1 MTRIIIELTLL
12 TLPFVAALT
21 LYGCTRP
28 FMAKF
33 SLGMMLNVS
42 ARKLYVLCLLL
53 LLLLYHYVHAVGHPG
68 EWGVML
74 SAIPC
79 AALFSYR
86 RADSWLV
93 ALHCSR
99 KGFAITGLITLAICA
114 IPHLYTTA
122 VTFAFLLLAAMYY
135 PPCTGTHGREDKETE
150 GLQEENGGEIYGR
163 DQ

>member
-12 TLPFVAALT
+12 TLPFVAALE
-21 LYGCTRP
+21 LYSCTRP
-28 FMAKF
+28 FMAMF
-33 SLGMMLNVS
+33 SMELMLNVS

-53 LLLLYHYVHAVGHPG
+53 LLLLYHYVHAAGHPG

-93 ALHCSR
+93 TLHCSR
-99 KGFAITGLITLAICA
+99 KGFVITGLTALAICA

-122 VTFAFLLLAAMYY
+122 VTLAFLLPAAMYY
-135 PPCTGTHGREDKETE
+135 PPCTVTSGRGDKETDE
-150 GLQEENGGEIYGR
+150 LQEENGGEISERG
-163 DQ
+163 Q

>member
-12 TLPFVAALT
+12 TLPFVAALG
-21 LYGCTRP
+21 LYSCTRP
-28 FMAKF
+28 FMAMF
-33 SLGMMLNVS
+33 SMELMLNVS

-53 LLLLYHYVHAVGHPG
+53 LLLLYHYVYAAGHPG
-68 EWGVML
+68 EWGVMP

-93 ALHCSR
+93 ALHRSR
-99 KGFAITGLITLAICA
+99 KGFVITGLVTLAICA
-114 IPHLYTTA
+114 LPHLYTTA
-122 VTFAFLLLAAMYY
+122 VTLAFLLPAAMYY
-135 PPCTGTHGREDKETE
+135 PPCTVTPGREDKEADV
-150 GLQEENGGEIYGR
+150 LQEENGGGIAGQ

>member
-33 SLGMMLNVS
+33 SLGTMLNVS

-53 LLLLYHYVHAVGHPG
+53 LLLLYHHVHAAGHPG
-68 EWGVML
+68 EWGVLL

-79 AALFSYR
+79 AALFSHR

-93 ALHCSR
+93 ALHRGR
-99 KGFAITGLITLAICA
+99 KGFVITGMTTLAICA

-122 VTFAFLLLAAMYY
+122 VTLAFLLLAAMYY
-135 PPCTGTHGREDKETE
+135 PPCTGTPDRKNKETD
-150 GLQEENGGEIYGR
+150 GLQDENCGKVSGHG
-163 DQ
+163 Q